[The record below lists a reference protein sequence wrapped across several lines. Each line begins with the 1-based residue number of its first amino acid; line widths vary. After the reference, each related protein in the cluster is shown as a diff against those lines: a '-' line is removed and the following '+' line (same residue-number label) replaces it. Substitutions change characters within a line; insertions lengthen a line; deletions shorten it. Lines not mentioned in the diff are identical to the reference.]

1 MVAAGVR
8 LKKLFFTP
16 DELTLTKFRSAN
28 EQVPASQKQLA
39 VFQPFFFRGSRNFRW
54 IFSPG
59 YHFLKL
65 GKRNALDR
73 LDTTTKTTAQG
84 IRLLLVM

>member
-39 VFQPFFFRGSRNFRW
+39 VFQPFFF
-54 IFSPG
+54 IVE
-59 YHFLKL
+59 
-65 GKRNALDR
+65 
-73 LDTTTKTTAQG
+73 
-84 IRLLLVM
+84 LLVFVGVPLQDDGNFLESKLASASQLWFLVIALEL